1 VARHLD
7 DCLQMVAPDLVG
19 HGAGPAPDRARDFH
33 DQATE
38 AAARHLPDGPA
49 HLIGHSF
56 GATIALRLALDAP
69 ERVRSLILFEPVL
82 FCAADGPGRAA
93 HDAHFATMPDAVD
106 AGDLVRAARAFL
118 EMWGAEGF
126 DNLPDA
132 QQRYITERIWIPQAT
147 EPVLVEDRAGILARL
162 PDLRIPTLV
171 LEGANAPAVIA
182 EINARLAADLPDATR
197 VRIDGAGHMAPL
209 THPAQVA
216 LAIAGFLD
224 TL

>member
-1 VARHLD
+1 
-7 DCLQMVAPDLVG
+7 
-19 HGAGPAPDRARDFH
+19 
-33 DQATE
+33 
-38 AAARHLPDGPA
+38 
-49 HLIGHSF
+49 
-56 GATIALRLALDAP
+56 
-69 ERVRSLILFEPVL
+69 
-82 FCAADGPGRAA
+82 
-93 HDAHFATMPDAVD
+93 MPDAVD